1 MPFTIKKSTFC
12 LRKMSALTSKK
23 ISEKRCSNVIVLLC
37 TAETESLQGLMKT
50 RAWWADFKS
59 I

>member
-1 MPFTIKKSTFC
+1 MST
-12 LRKMSALTSKK
+12 LTSKK
-23 ISEKRCSNVIVLLC
+23 IYEKRCSNVIVLLC
-37 TAETESLQGLMKT
+37 TAETESLQGLMKA